1 MATAPTSTFNSTY
14 GLIDPSAANIV
25 LFEQID
31 PNPDPVAAQ
40 LVSNSSKKILAVEID
55 NTFNSADII
64 YFKMWEAAPTVGTTE
79 PTVILFA
86 NAGEKVQYTFD
97 VGFTLS
103 NVYAA
108 ALSEPGTSGNKC
120 PTGGVIVKI
129 LME

>member
-1 MATAPTSTFNSTY
+1 MAVAPTSSFNSTY
-14 GLIDPSAANIV
+14 GLLDPAADNIV

-31 PNPDPVAAQ
+31 PSPDPVQHQTIVA
-40 LVSNSSKKILAVEID
+40 STKKILAVEID

-64 YFKMWEAAPTVGTTE
+64 YFKMWDAVPTVGTTA
-79 PTVILFA
+79 PKVILFA

-108 ALSEPGTSGNKC
+108 AVSEPGTSGNKC
-120 PTGGVIVKI
+120 PAGGVIVKI